1 MFHNILGLKR
11 LAWSVFAQ
19 KKASFQMGLFNEK
32 KSVYLISCLLAML
45 NNCMVKEQF
54 QNKKGVTGLTMTS
67 EEAGK
72 CMFRRIVATLMP
84 LMILFARCEAS

>member
-1 MFHNILGLKR
+1 M
-11 LAWSVFAQ
+11 FAQ

-54 QNKKGVTGLTMTS
+54 QNKKGSHWTHYDIRGSKQMHVQKNCGH
-67 EEAGK
+67 
-72 CMFRRIVATLMP
+72 FDATDDPICKM
-84 LMILFARCEAS
+84 